1 MPTVK
6 DRSPRLLFVDHS
18 GCYWGTEK
26 FIVKD
31 FQKIHPGSIA
41 KASVGFMSPDPKAM
55 ENPSYRQVCTG
66 ETGHVEV
73 LYVELASE
81 DPEIYE
87 ALLKFFFQFHDPTTL
102 NRQVSVGLEC
112 YMLSRDR
119 NMLLT
124 KSHFNHHQS
133 TILFIHQFATSVQ
146 PIPLRATTKV
156 PNTRLSFSARMQSK
170 RTLPKKSK

>member
-1 MPTVK
+1 
-6 DRSPRLLFVDHS
+6 
-18 GCYWGTEK
+18 
-26 FIVKD
+26 
-31 FQKIHPGSIA
+31 
-41 KASVGFMSPDPKAM
+41 MSPDPKAM

-124 KSHFNHHQS
+124 KSYFNQH
-133 TILFIHQFATSVQ
+133 
-146 PIPLRATTKV
+146 
-156 PNTRLSFSARMQSK
+156 
-170 RTLPKKSK
+170 